1 MTPFVSTTRATQAGA
16 ATMNKWLY
24 VALHTSAAAAFIFL
38 LQRYFL
44 NATLESSLLWAVIF
58 GACAAMLALKQT
70 NR

>member
-1 MTPFVSTTRATQAGA
+1 MTRALAMTSQMLGA
-16 ATMNKWLY
+16 DAMNKWLY

-44 NATLESSLLWAVIF
+44 NATLESSLLWAVVF
-58 GACAAMLALKQT
+58 GICAAMLAFKQT